1 MAHRSGEA
9 LVEELA
15 AAMAGDRGG
24 TPAHGRLWPVE
35 MAKPSENDAQG

>member
-9 LVEELA
+9 MAEVLT
-15 AAMAGDRGG
+15 AAMAGGRGG